1 MDDWWRVFK
10 RDTRK
15 RLGLPASADVGA
27 ISTVI
32 SQLRERIEKS
42 RLSIKI
48 SAAAVSVSHLVALYQ
63 DDLQDAME
71 YVGLDY
77 ITIYGYFR
85 PVLWEAA
92 VGFAGHGLGL
102 CEHWQDADRCKEEYQ
117 HIPQRSVLTVHYAPN
132 ALTLSLAKLKS
143 PLSLWEPGWRHYENF
158 TLGAMHESEKAPQ
171 ESEYWK
177 TLRSAFEFFLLQ
189 QTGVY
194 EPAHTLIFLGESAP
208 ASNKEPFAQLFYS
221 VLDKVQPRPLQ
232 VFLRDPTHVAA
243 RGTAELVKRFPPPN
257 LEILA
262 VGGGDS
268 QTNISSAPGN
278 LRGDG
283 SVFETD
289 HVGL

>member
-1 MDDWWRVFK
+1 M
-10 RDTRK
+10 RK

-32 SQLRERIEKS
+32 SHLRELTES
-42 RLSIKI
+42 RLSITI
-48 SAAAVSVSHLVALYQ
+48 SSAAVSVPHLVALYQ
-63 DDLQDAME
+63 DDIQDAME
-71 YVGLDY
+71 YVRLGY
-77 ITIYGYFR
+77 IEIYGYFR

-102 CEHWQDADRCKEEYQ
+102 CEHWQDAAKCRQEYQ
-117 HIPQRSVLTVHYAPN
+117 DIPQRSVLTVHYAPN

-158 TLGAMHESEKAPQ
+158 TLGSMYEPEKTLQ

-177 TLRSAFEFFLLQ
+177 TLRDAFEFFLLQ

-208 ASNKEPFAQLFYS
+208 ASAHEPFAQLLYS

-232 VFLRDPTHVAA
+232 VFSKDPTHVAA
-243 RGTAELVKRFPPPN
+243 KGTAELVKRFPAPN
-257 LEILA
+257 NAATLA
-262 VGGGDS
+262 VGGGGS
-268 QTNISSAPGN
+268 QVRLSAQEQPHDNGTA
-278 LRGDG
+278 
-283 SVFETD
+283 FETD
-289 HVGL
+289 HLGL